1 MADYGSTYDNTY
13 DPGIPIDP
21 NTGGAYAPVA
31 QSPTTTDS
39 SGNVIVTNQDGSTSS
54 YPPGS
59 YPDANGNVLNSLG
72 QIIGNIA
79 NAALPNAAGLAAG
92 ALSPY
97 LQNLYSQG
105 NLAKTSNMLLNSG
118 QNIMNVQNPNLLN
131 LIPQLQLQTMQ
142 GQATAAGAGAAS
154 ASMQGQVDPATYSAA
169 LAAMQGSMSPSG
181 YSAVNAVMQGTM
193 TPAEAQAVLQKDS
206 LMNGV
211 QTDAQTISQQR
222 AALAK
227 LADIG
232 QSGGMTDADRSQLL
246 ATIQQT
252 NAAAA
257 SQRQAQIQ
265 QLQMQGN
272 AGTGAELAARLS
284 GGQQMAN
291 ANAMAGAN
299 VATSAQARA
308 LQAIEA
314 GMQGAGQLNT
324 QLFGQQAQKA
334 QAQDIVNQF
343 NTQAQNTFSLQNAQ
357 MAQQAGLANFNTANQ
372 IAMQNAAAQN
382 TAGQTNAQLSQQSN
396 LANFQTANQI
406 ALANQAAQNQAS
418 AVNTAN
424 TQQAGIANF
433 SMANQIAMQNAANQQ
448 QSNIANAQLGTQA
461 NLANFGM
468 ANQIA
473 GTNVGIQNQNLLMP
487 YQATQQNYTNALNQ
501 ATQAGNVNAAAGKS
515 MVDLVNTQLGRSNAA
530 ASGATTAATVAP
542 SSGGGSSGGGTN
554 WGSIIGGIGSAIGSI
569 FSDED
574 LKTDKKEMS
583 DDEVD
588 KMMANMTAYKY
599 RYKGAKSNPET
610 AGVMAQDMPKGS
622 VVDTPAGK
630 MIQKPEAMSQA
641 LAILANQH
649 ERIRRLEGAK

>member
-1 MADYGSTYDNTY
+1 MAYDSFGNWTN
-13 DPGIPIDP
+13 DPTSINNWGVTSNPG
-21 NTGGAYAPVA
+21 TAPGV
-31 QSPTTTDS
+31 
-39 SGNVIVTNQDGSTSS
+39 VTNSDPTGAVMPAGAVSQDS
-54 YPPGS
+54 
-59 YPDANGNVLNSLG
+59 NGNWLNALG
-72 QIIGNIA
+72 QIIS
-79 NAALPNAAGLAAG
+79 NAIPNPSGVLAG

-105 NLAKTSNMLLNSG
+105 NLGKTSNMLLNAG
-118 QNIMNVQNPNLLN
+118 QNVMNVQNPNLLN
-131 LIPQLQLQTMQ
+131 LIPQLQQQTMQ
-142 GQATAAGAGAAS
+142 GQAVGANAGAAS
-154 ASMQGQVDPATYSAA
+154 ATMQGQVDPATYSAA
-169 LAAMQGSMSPSG
+169 LAAMQGSMSPSS
-181 YSAVNAVMQGTM
+181 YAAVNAVMQGTM
-193 TPAEAQAVLQKDS
+193 TASQAEAVLQKDS

-211 QTDAQTISQQR
+211 QTDQQTISQQR

-232 QSGGMTDADRSQLL
+232 QSGGMTEADRSQLL

-257 SQRQAQIQ
+257 SQRQAQVQ

-314 GMQGAGQLNT
+314 GMQGAGALNT
-324 QLFGQQAQKA
+324 QLWGQQAQKA

-357 MAQQAGLANFNTANQ
+357 MSQQANLANFSTANQ

-382 TAGQTNAQLSQQSN
+382 TAGQTNAQLAQQSN

-406 ALANQAAQNQAS
+406 AMANQAAQNQAS

-424 TQQAGIANF
+424 TQQAGLANF
-433 SMANQIAMQNAANQQ
+433 GMANQIAMQNAQNQQ
-448 QSNIANAQLGTQA
+448 QSNIANAGFKQQA
-461 NLANFGM
+461 GLANFGM

-473 GTNVGIQNQNLLMP
+473 GTNVGIQNQNLMMP

-501 ATQAGNVNAAAGKS
+501 ATQAGNINVGAGSAMQKL
-515 MVDLVNTQLGRSNAA
+515 VDTQLGRSYNAA
-530 ASGATTAATVAP
+530 AAGNTA
-542 SSGGGSSGGGTN
+542 GGVSTPTSSGGGTN
-554 WGSIIGGIGSAIGSI
+554 WGNVIGGIGSAIGSI

-574 LKTDKKEMS
+574 LKCDKQEMS
-583 DDEVD
+583 DDDVD
-588 KMMANMTAYKY
+588 KMMANMTAYRY

-610 AGVMAQDMPKGS
+610 EGVMAQDMPKGS

-641 LAILANQH
+641 LAILSNQH
-649 ERIRRLEGAK
+649 ERIKRLEGNK